1 MFLSFKISQ
10 KNIEIHYMATGS
22 LKRYIQFE
30 SQIKMIGCCCCV
42 AVQCYLSL
50 ASRKAL
56 ANGLYLIFRAVI
68 CTENT
73 ETSTSCYVI
82 LHSRI
87 NRAPQL

>member
-1 MFLSFKISQ
+1 
-10 KNIEIHYMATGS
+10 MATGS

-30 SQIKMIGCCCCV
+30 SQIKVFGCCCCV
-42 AVQCYLSL
+42 AVQCYLSF

-68 CTENT
+68 CTEKHRNIH
-73 ETSTSCYVI
+73 I
-82 LHSRI
+82 LLRYFTLEK

>member
-1 MFLSFKISQ
+1 
-10 KNIEIHYMATGS
+10 MATGS

-42 AVQCYLSL
+42 AVQGYLSL

-68 CTENT
+68 CTEKHRNIHILLRYFT
-73 ETSTSCYVI
+73 LENKHSTSAVKC
-82 LHSRI
+82 
-87 NRAPQL
+87 